1 MSLSNKAP
9 PPLVSFILVAYNQEK
24 FIEEAVRAA
33 LRQTYEPLEIIIS
46 DDASTDRTF
55 EIAKAVAGQYEGS
68 HRVTVRRNA
77 KNMGIN
83 PHINWVV
90 NEAKGE
96 FIIAAAGD
104 DISLPER
111 TEELVRY
118 WQAGASGVFSNAS
131 LIDAQGNSR
140 GLFVRA
146 GYRHKRD
153 WRTMALDG
161 THGAWGCSFAWEKR
175 VFDIFGD
182 MPENILG
189 EDAVIP
195 FRCALLKGVA
205 YVDEPLVQYRDHGG
219 NVSFWAQEEHSSKE
233 AMVQLGSRIMQFKE
247 RMYDNWRHDLDLAC
261 DKGWISEQE
270 RQWGQRVLTENTLQA
285 RKMDSM
291 LRSGFSALIVL
302 LPVFGVYFAGRM
314 SRLAPV
320 HDVLRKTAWTLLNG
334 VLHYRAP
341 RLHQQ
346 IRRAL
351 GRNT

>member
-1 MSLSNKAP
+1 MAQSNKNY
-9 PPLVSFILVAYNQEK
+9 PLVSFVLVAYNQEK

-46 DDASTDRTF
+46 DDASIDRTF
-55 EIAKAVAGQYEGS
+55 EIARSVVDQYEGP

-104 DISLPER
+104 DVSLPER
-111 TEELVRY
+111 TEKLVRH

-131 LIDAQGNSR
+131 LIDSQGDSR
-140 GLFVRA
+140 GLFVRP
-146 GYRHKRD
+146 GYKHKRD

-161 THGAWGCSFAWEKR
+161 THGAWGCSFSWEKK
-175 VFDIFGD
+175 VFDVFGD

-195 FRCALLKGVA
+195 FRCALLKGVS
-205 YVDEPLVQYRDHGG
+205 YIDEPLVQYRDHGG
-219 NVSFWAQEEHSSKE
+219 NASFWAQEEKSSKE
-233 AMVQLGSRIMQFKE
+233 AMIQLGSHIMQFKE
-247 RMYDNWRHDLDLAC
+247 RMYDNWQQDLDLAR
-261 DKGWISEQE
+261 DKGLIGEQE
-270 RQWGQRVLTENTLQA
+270 RQWGRRVLTENTLQA
-285 RKMDSM
+285 RKMDS
-291 LRSGFSALIVL
+291 LLHTNFIALMAL
-302 LPVFGVYFAGRM
+302 LPFFGVYFAGRM

-320 HDVLRKTAWTLLNG
+320 YDALKKTGWTLLNG
-334 VLHYRAP
+334 VLHYRTP
-341 RLHQQ
+341 RIHQK

-351 GRNT
+351 GRNI